1 MTIKTYYPPEI
12 FRFLSEIACKY
23 KQSTKEIETLFLR
36 KQAESLGFVCDHLE
50 VGYAQKTGKPYC
62 KGCWTRLE
70 QIKPPT
76 YQGKK
81 MVVPGQFKPQKTV
94 LDFIEREQADRKRLE
109 EKNSKEETS
118 TATTTTAFVP
128 SGK

>member
-1 MTIKTYYPPEI
+1 
-12 FRFLSEIACKY
+12 
-23 KQSTKEIETLFLR
+23 
-36 KQAESLGFVCDHLE
+36 
-50 VGYAQKTGKPYC
+50 
-62 KGCWTRLE
+62 
-70 QIKPPT
+70 
-76 YQGKK
+76 

-109 EKNSKEETS
+109 EKNSREETS